1 MSDDDS
7 AQQPAG
13 AAGEAGEGTAG
24 KDAGAAGGNDKAAEG
39 KAAKGKKDKAAK
51 DKAAKDKGGKGKGGK
66 DKNKKDGKGKHKKDK
81 APAGSLASHPRAAVQ
96 IRRAKGWGGLA
107 GFLIAA
113 YLSLKASVPPDLI
126 GLRAVAAGAAGY
138 MLGWAC
144 SVAIWRQLV
153 IAEMR
158 AITERS
164 NSGSSRRTDSDGGE
178 KPA

>member
-13 AAGEAGEGTAG
+13 AAGEAGDGTAG
-24 KDAGAAGGNDKAAEG
+24 KDAGAAGGNDTG
-39 KAAKGKKDKAAK
+39 AK
-51 DKAAKDKGGKGKGGK
+51 DKPAKDKPAKKKPAKDKPGKDKGGKDKGGK
-66 DKNKKDGKGKHKKDK
+66 DKKKKDGKGKKDK

-138 MLGWAC
+138 ILGWAC
-144 SVAIWRQLV
+144 SVTIWRQLV

-164 NSGSSRRTDSDGGE
+164 NSTSSRRTDSDGGE